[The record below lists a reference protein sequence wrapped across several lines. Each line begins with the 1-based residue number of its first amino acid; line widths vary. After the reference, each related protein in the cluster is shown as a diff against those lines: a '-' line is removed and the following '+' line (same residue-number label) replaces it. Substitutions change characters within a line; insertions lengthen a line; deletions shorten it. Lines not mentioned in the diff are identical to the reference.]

1 MTQMFV
7 NLPVTD
13 LERAKAFYTAI
24 GFTINPLFTD
34 HNAACVVVEEDH
46 SAIMILTRDY
56 FQTFT
61 DLPLGDP
68 AVSPTGSTSV
78 FLDSREAV
86 DAAAAAGLRFTLPT
100 LSTFP
105 HPHYE
110 LIAQMLVHDG
120 DGEVREYYH
129 DTRVAF
135 PDQDHEIIAFR
146 HSVDAVIVEF
156 WLTGTHLGPL
166 GKIPPT
172 GGTHRTR
179 MTAYFIFD
187 ENENL
192 VTERIYFDQ
201 LTILKQLIGGL
212 DKKKPKDLAKL
223 AGALKGALAM
233 AGTEPDPR
241 LLDTCL
247 LYTSTSPRDRTRARM
262 LSSA

>member
-1 MTQMFV
+1 M
-7 NLPVTD
+7 
-13 LERAKAFYTAI
+13 
-24 GFTINPLFTD
+24 
-34 HNAACVVVEEDH
+34 
-46 SAIMILTRDY
+46 S
-56 FQTFT
+56 
-61 DLPLGDP
+61 
-68 AVSPTGSTSV
+68 
-78 FLDSREAV
+78 
-86 DAAAAAGLRFTLPT
+86 RFTLPSEEVLRAREKLVLDHFHDEVAQDWDAT

-233 AGTEPDPR
+233 AGADPDAR
-241 LLDTCL
+241 LLDT
-247 LYTSTSPRDRTRARM
+247 
-262 LSSA
+262 SAPNLDD